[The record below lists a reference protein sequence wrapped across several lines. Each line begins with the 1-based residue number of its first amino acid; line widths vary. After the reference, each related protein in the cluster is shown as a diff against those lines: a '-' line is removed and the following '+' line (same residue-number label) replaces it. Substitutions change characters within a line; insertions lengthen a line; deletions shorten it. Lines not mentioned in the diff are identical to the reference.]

1 MCFVPP
7 NLSTP
12 LHDRFPNWSS
22 PLIRAVQPVCF
33 AAVQSRSMQQIFQS
47 DAMCFVDT
55 AKRDGGASPID
66 RVEDFKCD
74 HRQHSWIWAEM
85 IFVIAEGRMK

>member
-1 MCFVPP
+1 MCFVLP
-7 NLSTP
+7 NVSTP
-12 LHDRFPNWSS
+12 LLDRFPDWSG

-47 DAMCFVDT
+47 DAMRFVDT

-66 RVEDFKCD
+66 RVEVFKCD
-74 HRQHSWIWAEM
+74 HPQHSWIWAEM
-85 IFVIAEGRMK
+85 IFVIAGGWMK